1 MAKQNVFY
9 QLDRLNRN
17 LPYENWFSLV
27 NVLLVFRVSLVLLL
41 LRFLSFHSGMFGF
54 NNQTKNH
61 IRSKRKLFFMYN
73 FTCLYVIIMSRTSFR
88 VNLHSVVC
96 MNIREPLA
104 RSRRYIC
111 RLIDSYGIR
120 TNNHLVRKRTLNH
133 LAKLAYTCVFEFR
146 FIVVRSK

>member
-54 NNQTKNH
+54 NNQTKNR
-61 IRSKRKLFFMYN
+61 IWSKRKLFFMYN
-73 FTCLYVIIMSRTSFR
+73 FTCLYVITCHVR
-88 VNLHSVVC
+88 VSEWIYTLWFAWMPRNSLLEAGAISEV
-96 MNIREPLA
+96 
-104 RSRRYIC
+104 SS
-111 RLIDSYGIR
+111 DSYGIR

>member
-96 MNIREPLA
+96 LNAKELFA
-104 RSRRYIC
+104 WSRRHIWSFKWQL
-111 RLIDSYGIR
+111 RIR
-120 TNNHLVRKRTLNH
+120 TYNHLVRKRTLNH
-133 LAKLAYTCVFEFR
+133 LAKLAYACVFEFR
-146 FIVVRSK
+146 FIVVWSK